1 MTPQKNQPK
10 IIPPKNQPKIIPPQ
24 KSSIFNRLI
33 TLQLGHPIN
42 PEVLLHKCQ
51 RQPHLQ
57 FCCEKRNKIAKN
69 NETKIQESLLLLAYE
84 RFQQS
89 QQRQP
94 LVSLPMGFL
103 ANLRFF
109 FVDRVWQGPT
119 HPTLSP
125 EGLVVTLSNPGPM
138 WSWVFVGVVGWL
150 GMVDFGRTWRKHL
163 LKNDSRD
170 GKFGPDVSAKKH
182 NGPTKR
188 NHKLM

>member
-1 MTPQKNQPK
+1 MLGEGNNQKSTKNHPSKKNIKHHPPQK
-10 IIPPKNQPKIIPPQ
+10 IIKNHPSKKSSKIIPPQ

-33 TLQLGHPIN
+33 TLQQGRVIHPIN
-42 PEVLLHKCQ
+42 PEVFVHTCQ
-51 RQPHLQ
+51 RQLQ

-109 FVDRVWQGPT
+109 WSTGYDRGP
-119 HPTLSP
+119 PTQP
-125 EGLVVTLSNPGPM
+125 FP
-138 WSWVFVGVVGWL
+138 
-150 GMVDFGRTWRKHL
+150 
-163 LKNDSRD
+163 
-170 GKFGPDVSAKKH
+170 
-182 NGPTKR
+182 
-188 NHKLM
+188 